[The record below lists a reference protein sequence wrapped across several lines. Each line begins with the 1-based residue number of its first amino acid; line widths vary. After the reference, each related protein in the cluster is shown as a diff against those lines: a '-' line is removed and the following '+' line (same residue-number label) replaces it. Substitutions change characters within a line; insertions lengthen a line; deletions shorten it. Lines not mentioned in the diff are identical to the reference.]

1 MKEDPESKK
10 KNSDFDAIQTK
21 IDSAEQCNAQP
32 KGTTQIQKNQQRKST
47 QYIWDQKP
55 SFLLQFTQVINQF
68 MKFAAL
74 PRSFDSKLKMCSW
87 HTSILDTTKIKFRS
101 DKELQPSRVLYI
113 GTSKRLNDYYAPRT

>member
-21 IDSAEQCNAQP
+21 FDSAEQCNAQP

-68 MKFAAL
+68 MKVAAL
-74 PRSFDSKLKMCSW
+74 PPSFDSKLKMCSLA
-87 HTSILDTTKIKFRS
+87 HVYSRYYENKIQKW
-101 DKELQPSRVLYI
+101 Q
-113 GTSKRLNDYYAPRT
+113 GAPTI